1 MADAPVVIVGGGL
14 AGAKTAETLRE
25 DGFPD
30 PVVLVCAEPHR
41 PYERPALSKGY
52 LLGSEERDSVFVHP
66 TEWYAER
73 GVDLRLSTPVSAIDR
88 ESRTVLLADGDRLP
102 YRDLVLATGSR
113 PRRLDVPGA
122 ELEGVHYLR
131 RIEDSDRLL
140 AALRGPARR
149 VAVVGGGWIGLE
161 TAAAAR
167 SAGHEVT
174 LLEQGPLPLGRVLG
188 PEMATVF
195 ADLHRQHGVDVRT
208 EVSVAEL
215 TGSEG
220 RVDGV
225 RLGDGTR
232 LAADVVIV
240 GIGILPETELARE
253 AGLEVATGVIVDEHL
268 RTADPHVLAAGDVAE
283 SWRPTLGRR
292 LRVEHWS
299 NALRHGEIAG
309 RTLLGIPA
317 SDDRLPYFYT
327 DQYDLG
333 MEYVGHVEPGGYDD
347 VVVRGDLAAHEFIA
361 FWVREGRVLAGMNV
375 NVWDV
380 TERIEEVIRAGGG
393 VDDGDWPVG

>member
-1 MADAPVVIVGGGL
+1 MVQVSEVEHLEVDA
-14 AGAKTAETLRE
+14 
-25 DGFPD
+25 
-30 PVVLVCAEPHR
+30 
-41 PYERPALSKGY
+41 
-52 LLGSEERDSVFVHP
+52 
-66 TEWYAER
+66 
-73 GVDLRLSTPVSAIDR
+73 
-88 ESRTVLLADGDRLP
+88 
-102 YRDLVLATGSR
+102 
-113 PRRLDVPGA
+113 
-122 ELEGVHYLR
+122 
-131 RIEDSDRLL
+131 L
-140 AALRGPARR
+140 AAVRR
-149 VAVVGGGWIGLE
+149 Q
-161 TAAAAR
+161 T
-167 SAGHEVT
+167 
-174 LLEQGPLPLGRVLG
+174 
-188 PEMATVF
+188 
-195 ADLHRQHGVDVRT
+195 RQ
-208 EVSVAEL
+208 SVAEL

-225 RLGDGTR
+225 RLGAGTR

-317 SDDRLPYFYT
+317 SDDRLPHFYT

-333 MEYVGHVEPGGYDD
+333 MEYVGFVEPGGYDD
-347 VVVRGDLAAHEFIA
+347 VVVRGDLAAREFIA
-361 FWVREGRVLAGMNV
+361 FWVRKGRVLAGMNV

-380 TERIEEVIRAGGG
+380 TERIEEVVRAGGG